1 VCSFNPVYGQGMT
14 VAAMQ
19 AEALDAAL
27 ARAAQ
32 EGGIDA
38 DFPRR
43 WFRAAAAPIVDGAW
57 GGVRIE
63 DLRYPEMAARRP
75 LGLRPLQWY
84 MGRVQQATHRSPAVT
99 DRFYRVMNFLFY
111 RVMNFL
117 DPPTAL
123 MRGRIL
129 AEVLLGGLVGS
140 KRRARGAAR
149 PSLPGRLTPGLRN
162 N

>member
-1 VCSFNPVYGQGMT
+1 MT

-27 ARAAQ
+27 ARAAR

-63 DLRYPEMAARRP
+63 DLRYPEVAARRP

-84 MGRVQQATHRSPAVT
+84 MGRVQRATHRSPAVT
-99 DRFYRVMNFLFY
+99 DRFYRVMNFL
-111 RVMNFL
+111 
-117 DPPTAL
+117 DPPTSL
-123 MRGRIL
+123 FRPRVV
-129 AEVLLGGLVGS
+129 AEVLFSGLARAGAS
-140 KRRARGAAR
+140 PGRAADAPSLAPQPDAARG
-149 PSLPGRLTPGLRN
+149 
-162 N
+162 

>member
-63 DLRYPEMAARRP
+63 DLRYSEMAARRP

-99 DRFYRVMNFLFY
+99 DRFYRVMNFL
-111 RVMNFL
+111 
-117 DPPTAL
+117 DPPSSL
-123 MRGRIL
+123 FRPRIV
-129 AEVLLGGLVGS
+129 AEVLFGGLTRTGAGTD
-140 KRRARGAAR
+140 RARTAAAPPLAPPLAPQPDAAR
-149 PSLPGRLTPGLRN
+149 G
-162 N
+162 